1 MSQRRTK
8 LMKLGLLFLS
18 VFLLAWSTAAEAQD
32 DRAYCNELVS
42 LYRRYIQN
50 SPGHQFD
57 IDAINAIEQ
66 CQKGKVEA
74 GIPVLEKKLRQGQ
87 ISLPG
92 NFKP

>member
-1 MSQRRTK
+1 
-8 LMKLGLLFLS
+8 MKLGLLFLS
-18 VFLLAWSTAAEAQD
+18 AFLLGLSATGSKAQDD

>member
-1 MSQRRTK
+1 
-8 LMKLGLLFLS
+8 MKLGLLFLS
-18 VFLLAWSTAAEAQD
+18 TFLLALSTGAEAQND
-32 DRAYCNELVS
+32 DKSYCGELIG

-66 CQKGKVEA
+66 CQKGNVEA
-74 GIPVLEKKLRQGQ
+74 GIPVLEKKLRQGR

>member
-1 MSQRRTK
+1 MSQRRTE
-8 LMKLGLLFLS
+8 LMKFGLLFLS
-18 VFLLAWSTAAEAQD
+18 AFLLGWSTAEAQD
-32 DRAYCNELVS
+32 DRAYCNELIG